1 MIKEM
6 KENQTNIIGT
16 GLTWMFAG
24 LAKVATHFEA
34 HGAAYAQLAAVI
46 VAIFTVSN
54 IIRGWRKNRKGTT
67 E

>member
-1 MIKEM
+1 MTKAM

-16 GLTWMFAG
+16 GLTWFFAG
-24 LAKVATHFEA
+24 LAKIATHFEA
-34 HGAAYAQLAAVI
+34 HGAAYAQLAAVV

-54 IIRGWRKNRKGTT
+54 IIRGWRKNRKGIN